1 MPEERKHEQ
10 YEDHVNKVYKGVHTD
25 NSPLEQPKDCHRFAL
40 NAVNEA
46 TDGQHLALSNE
57 KGAVI
62 TTVLPDNFY
71 VLGDRYLEDN
81 RTAVILKQ
89 KGTNR
94 DQIGFMNKDGQY
106 EIIVDTLALKLSI
119 RHQIDMIY
127 RVRRGVERVIYWVD
141 GFNKPRSFNFDRPYN
156 YYTNA
161 YKVYLK
167 GGGNPNTYPGEKW
180 DASAFDLIKTFK
192 SMPFFTSAEVIEV
205 GNILPGSY
213 NFAIQMVDDDL
224 NPTEWI
230 TTTNTV
236 NIFNDTLDTSYEK
249 IRGSRNAHTFAQDF
263 PPANKSIRLNITN
276 LDTEFPFYRIAI
288 IAANGVIGQPTEVFA
303 SEIQSTSNG
312 IYVFSGNT
320 ESLTKISLE
329 DVLIENQILY
339 APNHIEQLENR
350 LIIADTKGQGIDW
363 CEFQKFA
370 SKISADLTTRDI
382 ILNSVLSE
390 PNLKNAQSTFEFR
403 GYMPGDAYSFGI
415 MYLFS
420 DMTLSPVFH
429 IPGVSAD
436 NLASQMVPYELA
448 NTVYEDIHNC
458 ADNYW
463 GKDSKGNT
471 LVGHKVRHHRFP
483 FRKDANIP
491 LFERNGDT
499 VTVQKFRL
507 TFKVQLISGQSWP
520 QTGGVNPTD
529 LVIPYKI
536 IYKVGATG
544 SDVTLS
550 RSLVKSDLNTDI
562 VLYDAVDALGNVSG
576 TPNTIAISG
585 VTQEVLVQESAT
597 LSDYVN
603 GPLGNLF
610 TISGTYTP
618 YDAQSVQNVDES
630 KIFGITFSNIE
641 RPNGDVIGFYIV
653 RNERTEDDKLVVDNA
668 ILGPML
674 EKDQYKAFGL
684 LMPKQ
689 FYTVPGSNRNSGKTL
704 TYYNKGCWFFNPEY
718 QFGTRKTSFNQVN
731 VQGQYFESGVILP
744 SRTPDYGG
752 NTDYRAVYIQ
762 DVQAGTSFNPSVN
775 KGKDSDGFDMMIGY
789 RNTNVNYTP
798 HNYALPIIERT
809 FYLNAATY
817 QNYSGDTLYN
827 VSSDNKTGVLR
838 FGSNIDTNEF
848 YNPTDK
854 KNNLLYAALTKDNNS
869 AYSNFMT
876 RTYYKEHNNP
886 FMFSGASVVNNIS
899 VFNGD
904 AYINPITLN
913 STTYFNTVVA
923 ERKKKNKV
931 WQIVVGAVLVVAG
944 VVAAIFTAGA
954 SLTATAVG
962 VGILTAAAISYGISL
977 AVAGFKFEQFKNMV
991 DQDYEKGLKDCVID
1005 GAVFECIGE
1014 DVGRADDTIRWFGD
1028 RINSLYIESSVPF
1041 TLRDGVTQGVVDFID
1056 SPVQFQEG
1064 EYRDYLT
1071 EKLTT
1076 IDRDQ
1081 GSGRLYKGY
1090 ATAEF
1095 YAMNPDYG
1103 RFNKEK
1109 VYIHLPVQYDCC
1121 ADSKES
1127 FDTRVWWSEQSF
1139 QEELVD
1145 NFRVFLPN
1153 NYKDVEGE
1161 NGKITDL
1168 FRMGNALF
1176 VHSREALWQLPQT
1189 YQERVTSEVVSFI
1202 GTGSFFE
1209 IPPRKL
1215 VTDNLGSGGTQH
1227 KWATIKTIY
1236 GVIFVNEVENKVYKI
1251 SDKLTEISNEGV
1263 RSWFK
1268 ENLKSYLVHQF
1279 YTNLGVNYPN
1289 DNNPANPAGVGY
1301 LAAFDTRHNRYILTK
1316 KDYLWLGSFDNISV
1330 GYDPTRDYNPGEIIV
1345 DDDGFEQVV
1354 SQGFKQPV
1362 PIYMGDF
1369 VEDPTA
1375 TIVPTLGIPT
1385 SPDNP
1390 LQLTYG
1396 QVYAVNGILVYKAKS
1411 FEDINFNGADH
1422 VQDVI
1427 NVYLDSCTTEQILI
1441 VIPNIPSKRCP
1452 NFFGSG
1458 GTVPYQETKIV
1469 LGVKPGRTKF
1479 LLSTYSI
1486 PDGFKVYYGEPAQ
1499 NILLWSTCTLP
1510 SAGAP
1515 PDCLVSTAGLVGNPA
1530 YQPCVG
1536 DPPDQGQGGAY
1547 QIAIIFDYPA
1557 TDPNIQHVTLVTQA
1571 PQAGTAWSYYMGCPC
1586 ENGKPADPSA
1596 ADPNW
1601 DYCTDCSTNP

>member
-10 YEDHVNKVYKGVHTD
+10 YEDHVNKVYKGLHLD

-57 KGAVI
+57 KGAVVSTI
-62 TTVLPDNFY
+62 LPDNFY
-71 VLGDRYLEDN
+71 VIGDRYLEDN

-89 KGTNR
+89 KDTAR
-94 DQIGFMNKDGQY
+94 DQIGFMNKDGEY
-106 EIIVDTLALKLSI
+106 EIVVDTRALKLSL
-119 RHQIDMIY
+119 RHQCDMIY

-141 GFNKPRSFNFDRPYN
+141 GLNKPRSFNFDRVYN
-156 YYTNA
+156 YYTTA
-161 YKVYLK
+161 YKNYLK
-167 GGGNPNTYPGEKW
+167 SGGNPNTYPGEKW
-180 DASAFDLIKTFK
+180 DVSSFDLVKTFK
-192 SMPFFTSAEVIEV
+192 TMPFFTGVEVIEV
-205 GNILPGSY
+205 GNIPPGSY

-236 NIFNDTLDTSYEK
+236 NIFNDTLDTTYEK
-249 IRGSRNAHTFAQDF
+249 IRGSRNVHTSVQDF
-263 PPANKSIRLNITN
+263 DPANKSIRLTITN

-288 IAANGVIGQPTEVFA
+288 ICANGTTGQPVEVYA
-303 SEIQSTSNG
+303 SEVQSSSNG
-312 IYVFSGNT
+312 IYTFSGNF

-329 DVLIENQILY
+329 DILIENQILY

-350 LIIADTKGQGIDW
+350 LIIADTKGKGIDW

-370 SKISADLTTRDI
+370 SKISADLATKDI
-382 ILNSVLSE
+382 ILNSTLSE
-390 PNLKNAQSTFEFR
+390 PNLKNADSTFTYR

-429 IPGVSAD
+429 IPGVSQG
-436 NLASQMVPYELA
+436 NLASQMVPYELE
-448 NTVYEDIHNC
+448 NSVYEDIHNC
-458 ADNYW
+458 ANNYW
-463 GKDSKGNT
+463 GKDSKGES

-483 FRKDANIP
+483 FRKDVNIP
-491 LFERNGDT
+491 LVSRNGDT
-499 VTVQKFRL
+499 VTIQKFRL

-520 QTGGVNPTD
+520 QTGDPAAD
-529 LVIPYKI
+529 AVIPYKL

-544 SDVTLS
+544 SNVTIT
-550 RSLVKSDLNTDI
+550 RNLVKSDLDTDI
-562 VLYDAVDALGNVSG
+562 IIYDDVDALGDVSG
-576 TPNTIAISG
+576 TPGTIAVG
-585 VTQEVLVQESAT
+585 GTTQEVLFQESAT
-597 LSDYVN
+597 LSDYIN

-618 YDAQSVQNVDES
+618 YDAQSVYDVDQS

-653 RNERTEDDKLVVDNA
+653 RNERTEDDKLIVDNA
-668 ILGPML
+668 IFGPML
-674 EKDQYKAFGL
+674 EKDNYKAFGL

-689 FYTVPGSNRNSGKTL
+689 FYPVGGRNSGKTL
-704 TYYNKGCWFFNPEY
+704 QYYNKGCWFFNPEY
-718 QFGTRKTSFNQVN
+718 QFNTRKTGFNDIN
-731 VQGQYFESGVILP
+731 IQGQFFETGVNLP
-744 SRTPDYGG
+744 SRKPEYGG
-752 NTDYRAVYIQ
+752 NTSYRGVYIE
-762 DVQAGTSFNPSVN
+762 DVQAGTSFNPDVN
-775 KGKDSDGFDMMIGY
+775 KGSDSDGFDMIIGY
-789 RNTNVNYTP
+789 RNTNVNYQAW
-798 HNYALPIIERT
+798 NYDMSPVERA
-809 FYLNAATY
+809 FYINASTY

-827 VSSDNKTGVLR
+827 VSSDNKTGILR
-838 FGSNIDTNEF
+838 FTGTIDTGQF
-848 YNPTDK
+848 YNPNNK
-854 KNNLLYAALTKDNNS
+854 KNFLLYGALTKDNNS

-904 AYINPITLN
+904 AYISPITLN
-913 STTYFNTVVA
+913 STTYYNTVVA
-923 ERKKKNKV
+923 DRKKKNKV
-931 WQIVVGAVLVVAG
+931 WQIVVGAILVVAG
-944 VVAAIFTAGA
+944 ITAAILTAGA
-954 SLTATAVG
+954 SLP
-962 VGILTAAAISYGISL
+962 LSAAAISYGVSL
-977 AVAGFKFEQFKNMV
+977 AVAGFKFEQFKNMI
-991 DQDYEKGLKDCVID
+991 DLDYEKGLKDCVVD
-1005 GAVFECIGE
+1005 GAVFECIG
-1014 DVGRADDTIRWFGD
+1014 DDIARGDDTIRWFGD

-1041 TLRDGVTQGVVDFID
+1041 ALRDGITQGVVDFID
-1056 SPVQFQEG
+1056 SPVQFQED

-1076 IDRDQ
+1076 IDREQ

-1095 YAMNPDYG
+1095 YSMNPDYA

-1127 FDTRVWWSEQSF
+1127 YDTRVWWSEQSF
-1139 QEELVD
+1139 QEEQVD

-1161 NGKITDL
+1161 NGRITDL

-1176 VHSREALWQLPQT
+1176 VHSKEALWQLPQT
-1189 YQERVTSEVVSFI
+1189 YQERITSEVVSFI

-1215 VTDNLGSGGTQH
+1215 VTDNLGSGGCQH
-1227 KWATIKTIY
+1227 KWATVKNIY
-1236 GVIFVNEVENKVYKI
+1236 GVFFVSEIENKVYKI

-1268 ENLKSYLVHQF
+1268 ENLKSYLSQQF
-1279 YTNLGVNYPN
+1279 YTNLGVGYPN

-1316 KDYLWLGSFDNISV
+1316 KDYLWLGGWDNITV
-1330 GYDPTRDYNPGEIIV
+1330 GYDPTKDYNPGDIIV

-1354 SQGFKQPV
+1354 SQQFATPV
-1362 PIYMGDF
+1362 AISMADF

-1385 SPDNP
+1385 SPTNP
-1390 LQLTYG
+1390 LVLNYG
-1396 QVYAVNGILVYKAKS
+1396 EVYALNGILVYKAKS
-1411 FEDINFNGADH
+1411 FEDINFNGAPF
-1422 VQDVI
+1422 VEDVI
-1427 NVYLDSCTTEQILI
+1427 PIYADSCATEEIL
-1441 VIPNIPSKRCP
+1441 VRIPNIPSKRCP
-1452 NFFGSG
+1452 NFFDAG
-1458 GTVPYQETKIV
+1458 GQVAYQETKIV
-1469 LGVKPGRTKF
+1469 LGIKGGKVKF
-1479 LLSTYSI
+1479 LLGTYTV
-1486 PDGFKVYYGEPAQ
+1486 PDGFKVYYGEPSA
-1499 NILLWSTCTLP
+1499 NILLWSTCTVP
-1510 SAGAP
+1510 GAGAP
-1515 PDCLVSTAGLVGNPA
+1515 PDCLVGTGNGA
-1530 YQPCVG
+1530 SGQPQYTLCTG
-1536 DPPDQGQGGAY
+1536 DP
-1547 QIAIIFDYPA
+1547 QIPGSPIAVIFDYAP
-1557 TDPNIQHVTLVTQA
+1557 TDPDIQHVTLVTQA
-1571 PQAGTAWSYYMGCPC
+1571 PSPGTAWNYYMGCPC
-1586 ENGKPADPSA
+1586 QNGLPVDPSQ